1 VGYFCLLCNNDIGT
15 FTLKLG
21 EMVMKTL
28 LSSASN
34 LANIEFWNKNQK
46 QRFGELISDDWMTH
60 HFPPDLFYFRSL
72 TPAERVS
79 SKYDGDLQD
88 VWYGVFEPISG
99 KVVVVSDDPRVL
111 FREAKKNM
119 VIIVYCH

>member
-1 VGYFCLLCNNDIGT
+1 
-15 FTLKLG
+15 
-21 EMVMKTL
+21 MKTL
-28 LSSASN
+28 LSSTFKMAI
-34 LANIEFWNKNQK
+34 IEFWNQDQK
-46 QRFGELISDDWMTH
+46 LLQREKIKDDWAVRY
-60 HFPPDLFYFRSL
+60 FPPHLFYLRPLSL
-72 TPAERVS
+72 AERVS

-99 KVVVVSDDPRVL
+99 KVIVVSDDPRVL

>member
-1 VGYFCLLCNNDIGT
+1 
-15 FTLKLG
+15 
-21 EMVMKTL
+21 MKTL
-28 LSSASN
+28 LSSASK
-34 LANIEFWNKNQK
+34 LAIIEFWNKNQK
-46 QRFGELISDDWMTH
+46 QRFWELISDDWMTH
-60 HFPPDLFYFRSL
+60 HFPPDLFYVRSL
-72 TPAERVS
+72 KPAERVS

-99 KVVVVSDDPRVL
+99 KVIVISDDPRVL